1 MKKIEEYTVDE
12 LSAKIEAIKSERER
26 TANALKKYEEE
37 LERRKQEVPLGVPLI
52 NASQY
57 KTLYWLNGA
66 GIPCKER
73 ADLADDVQVRQCSFL
88 NVFHSKESAE
98 KHAEMFLAWR
108 KALVAN
114 AKGEPIDI
122 NVLLP
127 LLPKGWVACFEDG
140 EWAWFKNKPELFGK
154 SPRTYWCAGRDWCKI
169 EGFNIKPAKDWE
181 TSLMECGL

>member
-1 MKKIEEYTVDE
+1 MKKIEDYTLDE

-26 TANALKKYEEE
+26 TENALKKYEEE

-57 KTLYWLNGA
+57 ETFYWLNGA
-66 GIPCKER
+66 GIPCKEI
-73 ADLADDVQVRQCSFL
+73 ADSSCDVQLRQCSFL

-98 KHAEMFLAWR
+98 KHAEMLLAWR

-114 AKGEPIDI
+114 SKDEPIDI
-122 NVLLP
+122 KALSP
-127 LLPKGWVACFEDG
+127 LMRRGKVAFCPIVYSWFWTNKKPICSGDTWKILG
-140 EWAWFKNKPELFGK
+140 EYEWLKE
-154 SPRTYWCAGRDWCKI
+154 
-169 EGFNIKPAKDWE
+169 FNLKPADDWK